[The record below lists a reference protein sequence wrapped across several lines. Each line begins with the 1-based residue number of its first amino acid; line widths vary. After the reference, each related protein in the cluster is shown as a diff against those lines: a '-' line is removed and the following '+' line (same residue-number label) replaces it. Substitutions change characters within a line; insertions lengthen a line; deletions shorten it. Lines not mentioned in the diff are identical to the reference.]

1 MVLLDNDQF
10 LFELNKLFERSK
22 KEGGHGSVFLTC
34 KKMPSEDKYLRKKKP
49 AVKAPPSCIFRA
61 TLGKAKIST
70 TVAADQLEKF
80 NAGYRVTLVSNM
92 DSLKKKDKSKKRRT
106 NQAMRADSM

>member
-22 KEGGHGSVFLTC
+22 SQEKGSVMITA
-34 KKMPSEDKYLRKKKP
+34 KKMPGEDKYLRKKAPK
-49 AVKAPPSCIFRA
+49 VKAPPACIFRA
-61 TLGKAKIST
+61 TLGKSKIST

-92 DSLKKKDKSKKRRT
+92 DSLKKKDKSKKRNKAKAT
-106 NQAMRADSM
+106 M